1 MTQPTRVHLIVS
13 GRVQGVCFRLE
24 TQKAA
29 ARFGVSGWVRN
40 KRDGTVETVVE
51 GDETDVTSLISWC
64 RTGPPMSGVQQ
75 VAVTW
80 QEYQGEFD
88 AFSIRY

>member
-1 MTQPTRVHLIVS
+1 MAQPTRAHLIVS

-29 ARFGVSGWVRN
+29 KTFGVLGWVRN
-40 KRDGTVETVVE
+40 KRDGTVETVAE
-51 GDETDVTSLISWC
+51 GDEPDVTSLINWC
-64 RTGPPMSGVQQ
+64 RTGPPLSGVQE
-75 VAVTW
+75 VVVTW